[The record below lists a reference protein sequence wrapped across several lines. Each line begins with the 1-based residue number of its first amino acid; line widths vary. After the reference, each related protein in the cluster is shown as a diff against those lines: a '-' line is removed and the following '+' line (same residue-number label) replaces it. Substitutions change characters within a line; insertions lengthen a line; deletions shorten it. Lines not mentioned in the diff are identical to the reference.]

1 MSTDLLFKHIDVLLV
16 AGPVAHVVALWPDP
30 FEVAL
35 LQLADDL
42 QLVGRCR
49 SAVTTGLRLGR
60 VVRDARLPY
69 LRN

>member
-1 MSTDLLFKHIDVLLV
+1 MMECMTCDGMSTDLVFKHIDLLPV
-16 AGPVAHVVALWPDP
+16 AVPVAHVVALWPDP

-49 SAVTTGLRLGR
+49 LAVEKE
-60 VVRDARLPY
+60 VE
-69 LRN
+69 